1 MRLPV
6 ALAATASLVAA
17 FASAQNAS
25 PPATPLPEATVAPSG
40 ANPTPTPSAAARGA
54 APVPTA
60 PPQRLSDPPV
70 ISIVSLPSENPFAST
85 VDSPA
90 LPPVKPVAAKATT
103 TAAMLV
109 AIRVDPK
116 GKTVTARRVRDPI
129 PSVSAEAQKSF
140 ARWTFEPGRKAG
152 QPVDSWASVRL
163 DLSVEVDSPKF
174 EQITLTAIT
183 PTTPVA
189 APFAW
194 GSDSA
199 FLDAWTAP
207 SAPEGSVSNEQLDTP
222 PVPKKTPWSAD
233 SYKGPFSMRLWIQ
246 INAAGKVDKA
256 ISIQASDPLLIG
268 YFRRVID
275 GWLFRPARAGNA
287 AAASWNELA
296 LSGQISYSAEIK
308 QIASLRRSL

>member
-1 MRLPV
+1 MRLPA
-6 ALAATASLVAA
+6 ALAATATLVAA
-17 FASAQNAS
+17 LASGQTAS
-25 PPATPLPEATVAPSG
+25 PAATPLPESTVVPSG
-40 ANPTPTPSAAARGA
+40 ANPTPTPAAAGRGPL
-54 APVPTA
+54 PVPTA
-60 PPQRLSDPPV
+60 PPLRLSDPPV
-70 ISIVSLPSENPFAST
+70 ISISSLPPENPFASA

-90 LPPVKPVAAKATT
+90 LPPVKPVAAKAMT
-103 TAAMLV
+103 TASMLV

-129 PSVSAEAQKSF
+129 PSVSSEAQKSF

-152 QPVDSWASVRL
+152 QPVDGWASLRL

-174 EQITLTAIT
+174 EQVTLTPIT
-183 PTTPVA
+183 ANTPIA
-189 APFAW
+189 TPFAW

-207 SAPEGSVSNEQLDTP
+207 AAPEGSLPNDQLDTP

-233 SYKGPFSMRLWIQ
+233 SYKGPFSVRLWVLV
-246 INAAGKVDKA
+246 NPAGKVEKA

-268 YFRRVID
+268 YFRRVLD

-296 LSGQISYSAEIK
+296 LSGQISYSADIK
-308 QIASLRRSL
+308 QIASLRRPL